1 MAGHKDTSTAPRRVI
16 PLAGGGKPKRK
27 KAAAKPDI
35 AKGKAIPA
43 PPPPAPLVPGTP
55 TEDQLFYLRML
66 ARHLCTRKGIKT
78 LTLADS
84 AGIAGD
90 QKQKEN
96 KTQAFLNRFSRG
108 PSAIT
113 DYRAYWQGVLK
124 LYQDHKKNGA
134 ELFDDPVMRQAF
146 AAVFPHLTPGNG
158 KDDTF
163 IDDPLLKWF
172 WIDQQRRNDVCRHY
186 SGLWWIV
193 RPSTRLTPGPGPV
206 FNLSLLNIQPED
218 VSNSVLPCFKFHQA
232 ATGTSGGADVTSQG
246 RMLAFDS
253 DQILLM
259 AKRRGT
265 QTLTQLSWKYAW
277 DPDRRKR
284 ENLIQGAIFTVNTIG
299 ELIQS
304 YFHGCFIE
312 GTDRLRGGEFE
323 DVYSFLRGFLSTRGE
338 QELAELPTSVAE
350 VQQLLPLQSHPDA
363 PPVGISALDGKF
375 PAHKAVLPAAGLE
388 RLKACPQHGPILT
401 II

>member
-1 MAGHKDTSTAPRRVI
+1 MARLKDTSTANRQAV
-16 PLAGGGKPKRK
+16 PLAGVSKSKRK
-27 KAAAKPDI
+27 KAAAPPDLARDI
-35 AKGKAIPA
+35 VPA
-43 PPPPAPLVPGTP
+43 VASPPPALSAPS
-55 TEDQLFYLRML
+55 EDQLFYLRML

-96 KTQAFLNRFSRG
+96 KTQAFLNRYSRG
-108 PSAIT
+108 AAAIA
-113 DYRAYWQGVLK
+113 DYRAFWKGVLG
-124 LYQDHKKNGA
+124 LYQEYKKNGV
-134 ELFDDPVMRQAF
+134 ELFDDPVMRLAF
-146 AAVFPHLTPGNG
+146 GLVFPQLVTNHS
-158 KDDTF
+158 KDNSF
-163 IDDPLLKWF
+163 IDDMLLKWL
-172 WIDQQRRNDVCRHY
+172 WIDLERSKDVCRHY
-186 SGLWWIV
+186 GGLWWIV
-193 RPSTRLTPGPGPV
+193 RPSTKVTPGPEAD
-206 FNLSLLNIQPED
+206 FNVSLLNVQPED
-218 VSNSVLPCFKFHQA
+218 VSNTALPFFKFHQA

-253 DQILLM
+253 DQVLAL

-304 YFHGCFIE
+304 YFHGSLIE
-312 GTDRLRGGEFE
+312 GTDRLRGSEFE
-323 DVYSFLRGFLSTRGE
+323 DAYSFLRGFLGTRTE
-338 QELAELPTSVAE
+338 QEMAELPTSAGE
-350 VQQLLPLQSHPDA
+350 VERLRTIQANPDA
-363 PPVGISALDGKF
+363 PPLGISALDGKL
-375 PAHKAVLPAAGLE
+375 PAHKAAICARGLE

>member
-43 PPPPAPLVPGTP
+43 PSAPLVPGTP

-108 PSAIT
+108 ASAIT

-158 KDDTF
+158 KDDSF
-163 IDDPLLKWF
+163 IDDPLLKWLS
-172 WIDQQRRNDVCRHY
+172 IDQQRSNDVCRHY

-304 YFHGCFIE
+304 VFSRLLHRGYGPFARRRIRGC
-312 GTDRLRGGEFE
+312 
-323 DVYSFLRGFLSTRGE
+323 
-338 QELAELPTSVAE
+338 
-350 VQQLLPLQSHPDA
+350 LQ
-363 PPVGISALDGKF
+363 
-375 PAHKAVLPAAGLE
+375 LPAGLPE
-388 RLKACPQHGPILT
+388 HPRRTGDGGTPDQRCRGAAAPAAPGAPRCSPRWNIGPGWKASRT
-401 II
+401 

>member
-1 MAGHKDTSTAPRRVI
+1 MP
-16 PLAGGGKPKRK
+16 
-27 KAAAKPDI
+27 
-35 AKGKAIPA
+35 
-43 PPPPAPLVPGTP
+43 VPSSA
-55 TEDQLFYLRML
+55 TEDQLFYLRIL

-84 AGIAGD
+84 AGIAGS

-96 KTQAFLNRFSRG
+96 KTQAFLNRYSRG
-108 PSAIT
+108 AAAVA
-113 DYRAYWQGVLK
+113 DYRAYWAGVLK
-124 LYQDHKKNGA
+124 LYREHKKTGV

-146 AAVFPHLTPGNG
+146 ALVFPQLQANNG

-163 IDDPLLKWF
+163 IDEPLLKWL
-172 WIDQQRRNDVCRHY
+172 WIDLERSKDVCRHY
-186 SGLWWIV
+186 GGLWWIV
-193 RPSTRLTPGPGPV
+193 RPSTRLVPGLEPV
-206 FNLSLLNIQPED
+206 FNVSLLNIQPEE
-218 VSNSVLPCFKFHQA
+218 VSNTALPFFKFHQA
-232 ATGTSGGADVTSQG
+232 ASGTSGGAEVTSQG

-253 DQILLM
+253 DQILLV

-265 QTLTQLSWKYAW
+265 QTVTQLSWKYAW

-284 ENLIQGAIFTVNTIG
+284 ENLIQGAIFTANTTG

-312 GTDRLRGGEFE
+312 GADLLGGGEFE
-323 DVYSFLRGFLSTRGE
+323 DTYTFLLGYLGSRSELD
-338 QELAELPTSVAE
+338 LAELPTSVKE
-350 VQQLLPLQSHPDA
+350 VERLRLLQVSPDA
-363 PPVGISALDGKF
+363 PPLGISALDGKL
-375 PAHKAVLPAAGLE
+375 PARKALITAAGLE